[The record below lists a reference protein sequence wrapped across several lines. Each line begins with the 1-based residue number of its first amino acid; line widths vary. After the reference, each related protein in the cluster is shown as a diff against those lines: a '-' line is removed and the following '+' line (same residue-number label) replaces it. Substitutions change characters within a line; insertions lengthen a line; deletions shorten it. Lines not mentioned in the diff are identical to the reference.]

1 MKTLTILLVLVLAGT
16 VGAETFGYNTAGASA
31 QSYSGWRK
39 IGSKGAT
46 TSSLVFTAAG
56 GETLDS
62 LRMYVTPNGDN
73 DSYFVAIYTVEGAKD
88 SLNDR
93 VYIDTLTVSGGSPQW
108 TVMPNASGSFTFSA
122 GVTYGLAS
130 AAMNSEFQAV
140 NYDAGGTGDDEK
152 SDMVTRQILPDPWG
166 VEQTGDDRKYS
177 MVCVYTV
184 AAAGGAPYG
193 SSTVGTGPMGT
204 LSE

>member
-1 MKTLTILLVLVLAGT
+1 MKTLTILLVLVFAGS
-16 VGAETFGYNTAGASA
+16 VGADTFGYNTAGASN

-46 TSSLVFTAAG
+46 TSSLVFTASG

-73 DSYFVAIYTVEGAKD
+73 DSYWVAIYVVEGAKD
-88 SLNDR
+88 SLNSR
-93 VYIDTLTVSGGSPQW
+93 EYIDTLIVSGGSPQW

-130 AAMNSEFQAV
+130 AAMNNEFQAV
-140 NYDAGGTGDDEK
+140 NFDAGGAGDDEK

-166 VEQTGDDRKYS
+166 AEQTGDDRKYS
-177 MVCVYTV
+177 MVCVYTL
-184 AAAGGAPYG
+184 AAGGAVPYG
-193 SSTVGTGPMGT
+193 SNTVGGNTVGTI
-204 LSE
+204 E